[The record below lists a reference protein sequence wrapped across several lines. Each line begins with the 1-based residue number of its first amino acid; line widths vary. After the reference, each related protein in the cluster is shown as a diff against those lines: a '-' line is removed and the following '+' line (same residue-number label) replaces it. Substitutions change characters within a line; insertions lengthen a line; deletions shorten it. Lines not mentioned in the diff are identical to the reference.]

1 MSRARSVKYA
11 LPIFALLTNAACAT
25 TEAEPQ
31 VSAEE
36 QAYKDAIELA
46 LKPATPEEIAQA
58 ERSDPITRAN
68 FWAAEYQKDPAN
80 AEVTVRFMNALRKIG
95 SHERVAEIASAA
107 IPIHPTE
114 HELLLELGRSFMAQE
129 RFADAAQAFARS
141 ADLSPPTDAA
151 PLAALGLAFDRLEDH
166 TQAQEAYELALER
179 EPNRVSTLSNY
190 GLSLAL
196 TGQISAAETALRRAV
211 EAPGADGRVRQNL
224 ALILGLQGRFDEM
237 VSVDPNAPIRTVE
250 ANQTALREMMVPVAR
265 SYDNLQQLDDVIDDV
280 ERTPAAPQSM
290 PDLEQADVEDEAMAD
305 PQGLSATDQ
314 TELAG
319 ESPARPANGL
329 RPKLRGSQ
337 NR

>member
-11 LPIFALLTNAACAT
+11 LPLLALLTSAACAT

-46 LKPATPEEIAQA
+46 LKPATPEQIAQA

-68 FWAAEYQKDPAN
+68 FWASEYQKDPAN
-80 AEVTVRFMNALRKIG
+80 AEVTVSFMRALRAIG
-95 SHERVAEIASAA
+95 SHERIAEIASAA
-107 IPIHPTE
+107 IPVHPTE

-129 RFADAAQAFARS
+129 RFTDAAQAFARS
-141 ADLSPPTDAA
+141 ADISPPTDAA

-166 TQAQEAYELALER
+166 TRAQEAYELALER

-196 TGQISAAETALRRAV
+196 TGQIAAAETALRRAV

-250 ANQTALREMMVPVAR
+250 ANQTALREMMIPAGR
-265 SYDNLQQLDDVIDDV
+265 SYDGLQKLDDVLQDV
-280 ERTPAAPQSM
+280 ERTPAASQPM
-290 PDLEQADVEDEAMAD
+290 PDLAEAQVDDEGMAA
-305 PQGLSATDQ
+305 PRGLSEPSQ

-319 ESPARPANGL
+319 ESETSPVTGL

>member
-11 LPIFALLTNAACAT
+11 LPIFALLTSAACAT

-31 VSAEE
+31 ITAEE
-36 QAYKDAIELA
+36 QAYKDAIEMA

-68 FWAAEYQKDPAN
+68 FWASEYQKDPGN
-80 AEVTVRFMNALRKIG
+80 AEVTVRFMSALRKIG
-95 SHERVAEIASAA
+95 SHDRVGEVASAA

-114 HELLLELGRSFMAQE
+114 HRLLLELGRSFMAQE

-141 ADLSPPTDAA
+141 ADFSPPTEAA

-196 TGQISAAETALRRAV
+196 TGQIDAAETALRRAV
-211 EAPGADGRVRQNL
+211 ESPGADGRVRQNL

-237 VSVDPNAPIRTVE
+237 VSVDPNAPMRTVE
-250 ANQTALREMMVPVAR
+250 ANQTALREMMLPVAR
-265 SYDNLQQLDDVIDDV
+265 SYDGLQQLDDVIEDV

-290 PDLEQADVEDEAMAD
+290 PQVGGAEVEDEAMAE
-305 PQGLSATDQ
+305 PQGLASTGQA
-314 TELAG
+314 ELAG
-319 ESPARPANGL
+319 ESETRPTNGL

>member
-11 LPIFALLTNAACAT
+11 LPLLALLTSAACAS

-46 LKPATPEEIAQA
+46 LKPATPEQIAQA

-68 FWAAEYQKDPAN
+68 FWASEYQKDPAN
-80 AEVTVRFMNALRKIG
+80 AEVTVSFMRALRAIG
-95 SHERVAEIASAA
+95 SHERIAEIASAA
-107 IPIHPTE
+107 IPVHPTE
-114 HELLLELGRSFMAQE
+114 HELLLELGRSFMAQD
-129 RFADAAQAFARS
+129 RFTDAAQAFARS
-141 ADLSPPTDAA
+141 ADISPPTDAA

-196 TGQISAAETALRRAV
+196 TGQIAAAETALRRAV

-224 ALILGLQGRFDEM
+224 ALVLGLQGRFDEM

-250 ANQTALREMMVPVAR
+250 ANQTALREMMIPAGR
-265 SYDNLQQLDDVIDDV
+265 SYDGLQKLDDVLQDV
-280 ERTPAAPQSM
+280 ERTPSAPQAM
-290 PDLEQADVEDEAMAD
+290 PDLAEAQVDDEGMAA
-305 PQGLSATDQ
+305 PRGLAEPSP

-319 ESPARPANGL
+319 DSETSSVTGL